1 MGKKIYNKSEESP
14 EILGVPEKEKDC
26 RQSFALFTRNFQI
39 LTKLQQ
45 NGVGRFEPLDLQL
58 IFFFNLQLS
67 SNIVT
72 VQGSKEEWMELVPN
86 LSIILKHVHWP
97 STDQLITQWVTK
109 GRIFLQIICFLLLFF
124 VCLCFFFCKMSANE
138 LMIARNL
145 LFQNPW
151 ICAWNM
157 GIYKFTGYYI
167 QIQTLILKDKR
178 NFERSVSL
186 TFLTWSEC
194 NILNHSTV
202 FIKHNA
208 PWDLIGDKVG

>member
-72 VQGSKEEWMELVPN
+72 VQGSKEE
-86 LSIILKHVHWP
+86 
-97 STDQLITQWVTK
+97 
-109 GRIFLQIICFLLLFF
+109 
-124 VCLCFFFCKMSANE
+124 
-138 LMIARNL
+138 
-145 LFQNPW
+145 
-151 ICAWNM
+151 
-157 GIYKFTGYYI
+157 
-167 QIQTLILKDKR
+167 
-178 NFERSVSL
+178 
-186 TFLTWSEC
+186 
-194 NILNHSTV
+194 
-202 FIKHNA
+202 
-208 PWDLIGDKVG
+208 